1 MYMNQYEAA
10 PPNQTPENVQ
20 NHPHKPKHLLNCAC
34 GFSLK
39 KLLISLILLIVGVFL
54 WQWISSPM
62 VVTVQG
68 LGEVSVPA
76 TSASINLTIKA
87 SASTSSASIDAVK
100 SKSENIRTLL
110 IANGI
115 NESDIAE
122 SQVTS
127 YPAGLVIAGAE
138 GFESS
143 IQISAKT
150 SNIAGVSELVGS
162 LYNAG
167 AALVNQPVLNVEN
180 QDKLEEE
187 ATKKALKEAKEQIR
201 KISLRNFKLIR
212 KAVAISEQSSDPS
225 STSSVRPEF
234 FSQDFTEEAAAKG
247 TFKLAKLVTISYK
260 LW

>member
-1 MYMNQYEAA
+1 MTQYETA
-10 PPNQTPENVQ
+10 PPNRAPENTQ
-20 NHPHKPKHLLNCAC
+20 NKAHKFKHLLNCTS
-34 GFSLK
+34 GFDLK
-39 KLLISLILLIVGVFL
+39 KSLISLILLIVGVFL
-54 WQWISSPM
+54 WQWMSSPM

-87 SASTSSASIDAVK
+87 NAGTSSASIDAVK

-143 IQISAKT
+143 IQISAK
-150 SNIAGVSELVGS
+150 SNNIAGVSELVGS